1 VAHALPSEVEAGTKV
16 VLHDA
21 AAAAAAV
28 AAGAEVLA
36 VVQYCTGDAA
46 TAASKC
52 TVDALIAG
60 TAGSTAAEYASQ
72 EAAAAAKAPQ
82 VWPCR

>member
-16 VLHDA
+16 VLHD
-21 AAAAAAV
+21 AAAAV

-52 TVDALIAG
+52 TVDALIAD

>member
-1 VAHALPSEVEAGTKV
+1 VAHALPSEAEAGTKV
-16 VLHDA
+16 VLHD
-21 AAAAAAV
+21 AAAV